1 MDDALLIFSRGT
13 DLPDHVHKLSRDTI
27 EFRHEMKTSMAL
39 SFLDIMLH
47 SVKSRLKH
55 QNQTK
60 RN

>member
-55 QNQTK
+55 
-60 RN
+60 